1 MCTHLHIHMYVFIY
15 TYLYICIYMC
25 MYLPILL
32 PSFRNAT
39 RRFFLYV
46 TGIYLERVLFLSLT
60 HSLKKKTPP
69 ILNPHSHARPPF
81 FYTSHTTVI
90 LFSFFPIA
98 IGSAT
103 WSILTDAASAHNLT
117 SWEALTLVAEG
128 GGGGGG
134 VSTPAAGGSVLGGSA
149 ASAEISSEEISSDEI
164 DEPPLELQT
173 MSKVLLFF

>member
-1 MCTHLHIHMYVFIY
+1 MYVY
-15 TYLYICIYMC
+15 THSSPIFPVCHT
-25 MYLPILL
+25 PILPL
-32 PSFRNAT
+32 CHRHIFGESA
-39 RRFFLYV
+39 
-46 TGIYLERVLFLSLT
+46 FLSLT
-60 HSLKKKTPP
+60 HSLKKKSPP

-81 FYTSHTTVI
+81 FYISHTTVI

-164 DEPPLELQT
+164 DEPPLELQK